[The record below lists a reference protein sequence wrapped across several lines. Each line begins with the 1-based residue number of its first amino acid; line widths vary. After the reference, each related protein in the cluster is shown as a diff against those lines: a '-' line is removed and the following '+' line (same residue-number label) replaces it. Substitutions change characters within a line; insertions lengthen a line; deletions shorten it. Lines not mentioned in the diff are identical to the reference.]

1 MELPRISCNLTITIT
16 ITITTTITMLLSSSP
31 INIPLLVRGFTT
43 VGILAAGAYQV
54 PQILKACAQNQQ
66 QGHNPSMAQSSSNQ
80 HPPIPSH
87 QGVPSL
93 SLQDIELN
101 TIWVIHI
108 TKPHQDSGPRLRSR
122 RLRQCGKWG
131 RLCRI
136 DGRFWN
142 RWQCGNGFSH
152 GD

>member
-54 PQILKACAQNQQ
+54 PQILKAHAHNQQ
-66 QGHNPSMAQSSSNQ
+66 QGHNPSMVQSSSNQ

-87 QGVPSL
+87 QWVPSL

-101 TIWVIHI
+101 TIRVIHI
-108 TKPHQDSGPRLRSR
+108 TKPHQDSRT
-122 RLRQCGKWG
+122 QVEEQEAEAVWEMGKAV
-131 RLCRI
+131 
-136 DGRFWN
+136 
-142 RWQCGNGFSH
+142 
-152 GD
+152 